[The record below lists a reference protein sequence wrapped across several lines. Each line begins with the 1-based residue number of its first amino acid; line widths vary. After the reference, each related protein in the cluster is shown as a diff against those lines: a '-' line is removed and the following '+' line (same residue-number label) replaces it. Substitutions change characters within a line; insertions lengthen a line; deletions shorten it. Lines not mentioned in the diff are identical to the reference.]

1 MIVVF
6 ILFVY
11 ISFWIILDKNPM
23 DYINYIDFNKLNLTN
38 KIEGFK
44 MSFDS
49 KIFNSGL

>member
-11 ISFWIILDKNPM
+11 LSFWVILDKNPM
-23 DYINYIDFNKLNLTN
+23 DYFNSF
-38 KIEGFK
+38 EGFK